1 MKRTGSLLL
10 ILAFPFLAYADP
22 EPEAITT
29 PPFSGPGPAFVL
41 GLGLNLGSVFFEA
54 KLVDVYAIGGEN
66 IAYVPLVLGA
76 VL

>member
-1 MKRTGSLLL
+1 
-10 ILAFPFLAYADP
+10 
-22 EPEAITT
+22 
-29 PPFSGPGPAFVL
+29 
-41 GLGLNLGSVFFEA
+41 LGLNLGSVFFEA